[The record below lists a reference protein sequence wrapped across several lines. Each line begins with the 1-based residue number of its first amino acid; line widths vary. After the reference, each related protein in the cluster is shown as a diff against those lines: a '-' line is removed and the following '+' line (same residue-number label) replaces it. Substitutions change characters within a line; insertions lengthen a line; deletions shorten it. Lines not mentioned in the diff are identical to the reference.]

1 MKKINSN
8 SYGGR
13 IIGTGLLLLLLIPIG
28 LGVLNTMLKFE
39 FIRGVIVFSAVV
51 GALIE
56 LFAILMLMVELHQ
69 DQIIDT
75 YYSENPSS
83 EKTPQEIIDENSMRK
98 RKKRSNYTCALVI
111 REFPEGIEIIG
122 EKNYKLI

>member
-1 MKKINSN
+1 MQRGSEPMKKINSN
-8 SYGGR
+8 SYGGS
-13 IIGTGLLLLLLIPIG
+13 IIGTGLLFLLLIPVG

-56 LFAILMLMVELHQ
+56 LFAILMLVIELHQ
-69 DQIIDT
+69 DRIIDS

-98 RKKRSNYTCALVI
+98 RKNK
-111 REFPEGIEIIG
+111 
-122 EKNYKLI
+122 K

>member
-13 IIGTGLLLLLLIPIG
+13 IIGTGLLFLLIVPIG
-28 LGVLNTMLKFE
+28 LGVINTILKFQ
-39 FIRGVIVFSAVV
+39 FIRGVILFSAVV

-69 DQIIDT
+69 DRIIDA

-83 EKTPQEIIDENSMRK
+83 EKTPQEIIDENRMRK
-98 RKKRSNYTCALVI
+98 RSS
-111 REFPEGIEIIG
+111 GSS
-122 EKNYKLI
+122 